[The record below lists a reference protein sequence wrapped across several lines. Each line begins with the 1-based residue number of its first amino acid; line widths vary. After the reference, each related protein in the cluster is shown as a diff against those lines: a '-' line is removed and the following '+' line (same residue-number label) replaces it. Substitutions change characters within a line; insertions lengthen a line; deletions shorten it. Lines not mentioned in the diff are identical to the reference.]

1 MDVVFGDVDDFS
13 SKVSI
18 CRQFDYKTGR
28 KQIQMIQIIEF
39 LLVSA
44 GSTAKKDVGLPA
56 DLFNSNDEFHQ
67 MQSRTPR
74 HQSSQVKLQM
84 DETNWTDRLIIL
96 IIRHYRNSF

>member
-1 MDVVFGDVDDFS
+1 MIS
-13 SKVSI
+13 L
-18 CRQFDYKTGR
+18 
-28 KQIQMIQIIEF
+28 MIQIIEF

-56 DLFNSNDEFHQ
+56 DLFNSNDEFHP

-84 DETNWTDRLIIL
+84 DEKTYRQIDRLIIL
-96 IIRHYRNSF
+96 ITYKTL